1 MNEGVIDVVCSFLF
15 SFLHLSHN
23 FLVSVWAH
31 WSELWFSIMITE
43 TFMDHRGNEPR
54 VRLHGWHSSI
64 RTTRHPAMRPKYTSQ
79 KDNFWI
85 FTIESFATRTLML
98 LILCLEDD
106 LAAWKL
112 SAKPPH
118 IFVSLHCIRDTL
130 FTHSSHFSPSTGGT
144 CCERW
149 NTMLL
154 ELYPRVGYV
163 SPHTVKDGWTWLH
176 PPQHLELLCEVL
188 CVCVC
193 VAIKWQKQKLLNTGH
208 QLVTY
213 YVSLIIM
220 LCGVTVKTY

>member
-1 MNEGVIDVVCSFLF
+1 MDEWRSDRCCLFF
-15 SFLHLSHN
+15 SFFFFTFEPSFPCFSLSS
-23 FLVSVWAH
+23 LIRT
-31 WSELWFSIMITE
+31 L
-43 TFMDHRGNEPR
+43 TFNNDYWDIYGSSR
-54 VRLHGWHSSI
+54 VRLHGWHSSV
-64 RTTRHPAMRPKYTSQ
+64 RTTRLYKCEKKEAPADLSLCVNWMHPAMRPKYTSQ
-79 KDNFWI
+79 IENFWI

-118 IFVSLHCIRDTL
+118 IFVSLHSIRDTL

-163 SPHTVKDGWTWLH
+163 SPHTVKDGWTWLR

-193 VAIKWQKQKLLNTGH
+193 SDKVAKAAIA
-208 QLVTY
+208 
-213 YVSLIIM
+213 
-220 LCGVTVKTY
+220 